1 MLEKVALF
9 SGLGQDALGALER
22 HGVTKRY
29 RRNTVIVEKGDESNN
44 LYVLLSGKVRV
55 YLADD
60 AGKEIVLE
68 TADEPGA
75 HFGELALL
83 LDRPRTASV
92 ATLEDSRFMVISRS
106 SFFDCLEANPQIAV
120 GIMRY
125 LADKVE
131 QLTERVGSL
140 ALDDVYGR
148 LAKALA
154 ELAREEDGRL
164 ITPRVTQQEL
174 AQMIGATREMV
185 SRIFKELKA
194 GDYIALEDKRVVINK
209 KLPARW

>member
-9 SGLGQDALGALER
+9 SGLSPEALEALER
-22 HGVTKRY
+22 HATTKRY
-29 RRNTVIVEKGDESNN
+29 RRNTVIVEKGDDSNN
-44 LYVLLSGKVRV
+44 LYVLLSGRIRV

-60 AGKEIVLE
+60 AGKEIVLD

-92 ATLEDSRFMVISRS
+92 ETLEDARFMVISRA
-106 SFFDCLEANPQIAV
+106 SFLECLEANPQIAI

-125 LADKVE
+125 LAEKVE
-131 QLTERVGSL
+131 HLTERVGSL

-148 LAKALA
+148 LAKALG
-154 ELAREEDGRL
+154 ELAREEDGRM

-185 SRIFKELKA
+185 SRIFKELKT
-194 GDYIALEDKRVVINK
+194 GDYIAIEDKRVVINR

>member
-9 SGLGQDALGALER
+9 SGLPQDAIEALER
-22 HGVTKRY
+22 HAVSKRY
-29 RRNTVIVEKGDESNN
+29 RHNTVIVEKGDESNQ
-44 LYVLLSGKVRV
+44 LYVLLSGKIRV

-60 AGKEIVLE
+60 AGKEIVLQ

-92 ATLEDSRFMVISRS
+92 ETLEDSRFMVISRS
-106 SFFDCLEANPQIAV
+106 SLLACLEAQPQIAI

-125 LADKVE
+125 LAEKVE

-148 LAKALA
+148 LAKALT

-164 ITPRVTQQEL
+164 LTPRVTQQEL

-194 GDYIALEDKRVVINK
+194 GDYIAIEDKRIVINR

>member
-1 MLEKVALF
+1 MLDKVALF
-9 SGLGQDALGALER
+9 SGLSQDALEALER
-22 HGVTKRY
+22 HSVVKRY
-29 RRNTVIVEKGDESNN
+29 RRSTVIVEKGDESNN
-44 LYVLLSGKVRV
+44 LYVLLSGKIRV

-60 AGKEIVLE
+60 SGKEIVLE
-68 TADEPGA
+68 TAEEPGA

-92 ATLEDSRFMVISRS
+92 ETLEDSRFIVISRS
-106 SFFDCLEANPQIAV
+106 SFLESLEANPQIAI

-131 QLTERVGSL
+131 HLTERVGSL

-148 LAKALA
+148 LAKALG

-194 GDYIALEDKRVVINK
+194 GEYIALEDKRVVINR